1 MIYYN
6 LLYGALLGYAIAPL
20 GGNTLRGYG
29 YVLGLAPLR
38 AYAYAARLLP
48 YGQYAALWLIS
59 IIPTFS
65 EPMRRLSPCAVQSF
79 RASA

>member
-6 LLYGALLGYAIAPL
+6 RLVIFWATLLPPL
-20 GGNTLRGYG
+20 GGNTLCGSG
-29 YVLGLAPLR
+29 YVLGLTPVR

-48 YGQYAALWLIS
+48 CGQYAALLLIS
-59 IIPTFS
+59 IIPIFS
-65 EPMRRLSPCAVQSF
+65 EPMRRLSPCAVQSS